1 VICKEDIN
9 HHSQTIQMFR
19 LRFDDVEIQPDDF
32 LNIVIIHQ
40 VDMPNRIDEPTF
52 IKINGIEYDV
62 QFNEVLAANKT
73 EKKLFTVRGLYSSV
87 TSFFQRNESVDRSIL
102 VRIRQTD
109 TNGITGARL
118 EQLVI
123 FYC

>member
-1 VICKEDIN
+1 
-9 HHSQTIQMFR
+9 MFR